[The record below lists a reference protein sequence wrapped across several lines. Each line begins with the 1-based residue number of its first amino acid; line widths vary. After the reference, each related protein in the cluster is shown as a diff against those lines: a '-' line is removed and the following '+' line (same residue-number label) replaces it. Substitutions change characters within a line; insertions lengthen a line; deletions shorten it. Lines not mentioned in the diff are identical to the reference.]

1 MNEISVEKK
10 QNNIYIRYILN
21 PGYGEGVL
29 EIAMILGLAMFWRPI
44 AIGPNLLVTLL
55 TLVFPHIPWLL
66 TTRIDITTFCLVS
79 SMAAWQ
85 ARLSSASSALDFAIS
100 YSLDFLLPSTAVS
113 FPASQSPGKS
123 AKCEKCV
130 INS

>member
-1 MNEISVEKK
+1 
-10 QNNIYIRYILN
+10 
-21 PGYGEGVL
+21 
-29 EIAMILGLAMFWRPI
+29 MILGLAMFWRPI
-44 AIGPNLLVTLL
+44 AIGPANLLVTLGL
-55 TLVFPHIPWLL
+55 LKIPWLL

-100 YSLDFLLPSTAVS
+100 CSFYFLLPSSTAVS
-113 FPASQSPGKS
+113 FQGSQSPGKS
-123 AKCEKCV
+123 AKCEECV